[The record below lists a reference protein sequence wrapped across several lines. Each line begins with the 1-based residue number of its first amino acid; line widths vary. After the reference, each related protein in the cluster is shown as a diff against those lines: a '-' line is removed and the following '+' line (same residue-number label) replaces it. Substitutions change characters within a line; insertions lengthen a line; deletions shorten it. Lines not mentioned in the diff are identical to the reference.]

1 MPVYIYEPD
10 AFEKMV
16 KVEGEDWKRHVKDFG
31 TCSFQAFLD
40 LWNSKYKHIQGGKY
54 SKEVFKEI
62 NLRQPDGQVSIY
74 GAGGWHRYIVRGNGE
89 ICFMEI
95 MCECKEMNCVKK
107 AKQQG
112 FTII

>member
-10 AFEKMV
+10 AFKKMI
-16 KVEGEDWKRHVKDFG
+16 KVEGKEWKRHVKDFG
-31 TCSFQAFLD
+31 TCGFQAFLD
-40 LWNSKYKHIQGGKY
+40 LWNSEYKDIQNKS
-54 SKEVFKEI
+54 SKKLLEKI
-62 NLRQPDGQVSIY
+62 HLRQPDGQVSIY
-74 GAGGWHRYIVRGNGE
+74 GAGGWHRYIVKGNGE

-95 MCECKEMNCVKK
+95 MCECEEMNCVEK